1 MCSRLLAVAAIAT
14 VFVLG
19 GTAPAQADSAGVVL
33 RQLTSE
39 GKLKEAAILFAE
51 RAKDD
56 PSDQE
61 AKFAA
66 GIVRFLQAVQELAA
80 TQYHYGLGSGL
91 RQRINAPLFHE
102 VLENPKPHKVRYQDL
117 REMLVKLSKSLA
129 EAEAM
134 LAKVDATKD
143 FKLEFRPGLVAL
155 DINGDGVASEEEAFW
170 KLCAA
175 AGAPVTAENA
185 DAFVIQADGG
195 DVLWLRGYCH
205 FLMAFADI
213 LVAHD
218 ERELFERC
226 GHLLY
231 ADVDTPHTWIKTEP
245 RPSDSFH
252 FNNIAD
258 VVAFVHLMN
267 FEVIDKERL
276 FTAHRHLLEMVQLS
290 RESWK
295 LYEAETD
302 DDHEWIPNPKQ
313 TSTVT
318 GMRVTREIVT
328 GWHDVLDEIEA
339 ILTGKKL
346 VPFWRGDVEATR
358 RTGRGLGVNLK
369 KVFLEP
375 TRFDVVMWVS
385 GTGAQPFLEEG
396 EVSGEEAWN
405 RLTRVFQGEFFG
417 FAIWFN

>member
-1 MCSRLLAVAAIAT
+1 MRSRLLAVAAVAT
-14 VFVLG
+14 VLVLG
-19 GTAPAQADSAGVVL
+19 GAAPVRADSAAIVL

-117 REMLVKLSKSLA
+117 REMLVKFSKSLA
-129 EAEAM
+129 EAEAT
-134 LAKVDATKD
+134 LAKVDAAKGV
-143 FKLEFRPGLVAL
+143 KLEFRPGLVAL
-155 DINGDGVASEEEAFW
+155 DIDGDGVASEEESFW
-170 KLCAA
+170 KIFAA
-175 AGAPVTAENA
+175 ANPAMNLQKAES
-185 DAFVIQADGG
+185 FVIQADGG

-205 FLMAFADI
+205 FLMAFNDF
-213 LVAHD
+213 LLAHD

-231 ADVDTPHTWIKTEP
+231 ADVESPHAWIKTEP
-245 RPSDSFH
+245 RASSDFH

-258 VVAFVHLMN
+258 VIAFIHLMN
-267 FEVIDKERL
+267 FEVIDKDRM
-276 FTAHRHLLEMVQLS
+276 FTAHRHLLQMIELS

-302 DDHEWIPNPKQ
+302 DDAEWIPNPQQ
-313 TSTVT
+313 TATVT

-339 ILTGKKL
+339 LLNGKKL
-346 VPFWRGDVEATR
+346 VPFWRGDIEATR

-375 TRFDVVMWVS
+375 NRFDVVMWVS
-385 GTGAQPFLEEG
+385 GTGAQPYLEEG
-396 EVSGEEAWN
+396 EVSGEEAWE
-405 RLTRVFQGEFFG
+405 RLTRVFQGQFFG
-417 FAIWFN
+417 FAVWFN